1 MIDPICL
8 LPLVGFLFVLAVGCF
23 ITDDLPRIL
32 RFIRRILFM
41 RKFSKESTKYSEVR
55 FEWRTLTRG

>member
-8 LPLVGFLFVLAVGCF
+8 LPLVGFFFVLAVGCF
-23 ITDDLPRIL
+23 ITDNLPRIL

-41 RKFSKESTKYSEVR
+41 HKNFKRINEMFRSEI
-55 FEWRTLTRG
+55 